1 MFEQFASLNSELTEE
16 QKVSGGV
23 VGILTG
29 VALIGLLAF
38 TSVPSAPL
46 QLLIAL
52 MAVIMMVVGTLLLG
66 TSGSEGQV
74 V

>member
-29 VALIGLLAF
+29 VALIGMLAV
-38 TSVPSAPL
+38 TAVSSAPL
-46 QLLIAL
+46 QILIAL
-52 MAVIMMVVGTLLLG
+52 MAVVMMVVGTLLLG
-66 TSGSEGQV
+66 TSGREGQV

>member
-29 VALIGLLAF
+29 VALIGMLAV
-38 TSVPSAPL
+38 TAVSSAPL
-46 QLLIAL
+46 QILIAL
-52 MAVIMMVVGTLLLG
+52 MAVVMMVVGTLLLG
-66 TSGSEGQV
+66 TSGREEQV